1 MSSGKTVDALTFK
14 SGHLGGAA
22 KMRCPKCHDYAIK
35 QNVNGQEIYKC
46 KCGRGFKPTPV
57 ASAQQPR

>member
-14 SGHLGGAA
+14 RGHMEGAG
-22 KMRCPKCHDYAIK
+22 KLRCPKCHDYAIK
-35 QNVNGQEIYKC
+35 QNVNGEMVYKC
-46 KCGRGFKPTPV
+46 KCGRAFKATPV